1 MQPDPDAAAGDE
13 SCVRRVARRERRLD
27 DRREALD
34 ALASARLLQVPPV
47 ARGQPRR
54 DALEDRRLEVDGLAR
69 LDEHAPHLVAV
80 RQPTRD
86 FSAAAGD
93 VADALASQPLDAE
106 RLDEELDEYSRAVLV
121 ARAEAG
127 RARRQARRRA
137 SSRLA
142 SAAPRF
148 QCRLF

>member
-1 MQPDPDAAAGDE
+1 MDYGDHN
-13 SCVRRVARRERRLD
+13 VLPLLERGMAFL
-27 DRREALD
+27 
-34 ALASARLLQVPPV
+34 SQ
-47 ARGQPRR
+47 
-54 DALEDRRLEVDGLAR
+54 
-69 LDEHAPHLVAV
+69 
-80 RQPTRD
+80 
-86 FSAAAGD
+86 
-93 VADALASQPLDAE
+93 QPLDAK
-106 RLDEELDEYSRAVLV
+106 RLDEELDEYSRAILV